1 MPGEGIQDLRTQ
13 LARSQEELV
22 LKCKEVER
30 LELMVQEAKAEAA
43 EAQERAAS
51 ESARVRSL
59 QQELENLEM
68 RGELTMLRAVDRLRA
83 EYQLVL
89 TREGEM
95 KATEQKRMDAWV
107 QDLKDSHQAEK
118 ERLLERIATLEK
130 DSSSGVSGAT
140 GTTEHVRSEFGSGA
154 SEGDDPVTTGSSKVG
169 SADTESPPVTET
181 TPTVSTARTTLA
193 LTPATPMETF
203 SASGVTSTLVSAP
216 VSTPL
221 SPSVTSAAGVVV
233 GATPGT
239 ATTVAGASAAGIV
252 VGGTS
257 GIATTAAGASA
268 AGTTAGTISA
278 GTPMSMSMTP
288 AVTTVTP
295 SGLPAAGTSMVPLP
309 VTGTGPSRVT
319 PALSPAA
326 VEFVPTIPAMVS
338 HSVVPTASPLVSG
351 TVPSP
356 SETTRVSD
364 PFIIP
369 VSSTST
375 SGVVSESSGV
385 AGMSTGTGTVPGTSE
400 TMSSA
405 EGVVETFTRQ
415 LRAQT
420 DVIAAQAKAV
430 AVQNLPSLNEML
442 HG

>member
-83 EYQLVL
+83 EYHQLVL
-89 TREGEM
+89 AREGEM

-193 LTPATPMETF
+193 LTPATPMETS
-203 SASGVTSTLVSAP
+203 SASGVTSTLMSAP

-233 GATPGT
+233 GTIPGT
-239 ATTVAGASAAGIV
+239 ATTVAGARATGII

-257 GIATTAAGASA
+257 GIATTAAG
-268 AGTTAGTISA
+268 TTQLKMECF
-278 GTPMSMSMTP
+278 GTPYVGSLECTHTFQGVLQTP
-288 AVTTVTP
+288 
-295 SGLPAAGTSMVPLP
+295 
-309 VTGTGPSRVT
+309 
-319 PALSPAA
+319 
-326 VEFVPTIPAMVS
+326 
-338 HSVVPTASPLVSG
+338 
-351 TVPSP
+351 
-356 SETTRVSD
+356 
-364 PFIIP
+364 
-369 VSSTST
+369 
-375 SGVVSESSGV
+375 
-385 AGMSTGTGTVPGTSE
+385 
-400 TMSSA
+400 
-405 EGVVETFTRQ
+405 
-415 LRAQT
+415 
-420 DVIAAQAKAV
+420 
-430 AVQNLPSLNEML
+430 
-442 HG
+442 